1 MLMHLKAS
9 QNKHKDNSIF
19 PLNAKRD
26 RVISIEFAEDATRAR
41 KVISRSNAHISG
53 KWPSFK
59 NGRAMHYES
68 ANERNAFKLLDAS
81 PAVISY
87 SEQPCVIKYVID
99 GVDHL
104 HFPDILVIYPT
115 HRELWE
121 VKTDED
127 AKKSGVA
134 KRTALIAKELPLLG
148 YQYKMVIA
156 EDLKKNPRLN
166 NVTYLL
172 RYGRSNVSLEEHEQI
187 RLIFKKNNIQT
198 WGNFQFGSAGAIYHK
213 AICRLVLS
221 GFLEIDLDVHLEP
234 STLIIYKGGL
244 EEVESWR

>member
-1 MLMHLKAS
+1 MHLKAS
-9 QNKHKDNSIF
+9 QNKLKDNPIC
-19 PLNAKRD
+19 PLNTRRD
-26 RVISIEFAEDATRAR
+26 RVVSIEFPQDAARAR

-81 PAVISY
+81 PEVISY
-87 SEQPCVIKYVID
+87 LEQPCVIKYVID

-121 VKTDED
+121 VKTEED
-127 AKKSGVA
+127 AKNSDVA
-134 KRTALIAKELPLLG
+134 KRTALIAKELPFLG
-148 YQYKMVIA
+148 FQYKMVMA

-166 NVTYLL
+166 NVTHLL
-172 RYGRSNVSLEEHEQI
+172 RYGRACVTMQEREQI
-187 RLIFKKNNIQT
+187 RQIFKKNHFQA
-198 WGNFQFGSAGAIYHK
+198 WGNFQFGSAGAIHRK
-213 AICRLVLS
+213 AICRLILEGFVTVNLNLPLESSTVLTYIDRDP
-221 GFLEIDLDVHLEP
+221 EIKL
-234 STLIIYKGGL
+234 
-244 EEVESWR
+244 WQ